1 MKAKNE
7 SVRADQLVGSTVE
20 IVAWVVHEI
29 HTGGA
34 VEVSKPT
41 GLDSKVSLTGAC
53 VCGGGGRSCVCV
65 CVCTCVCA

>member
-1 MKAKNE
+1 M
-7 SVRADQLVGSTVE
+7 RADQLVGSAEE
-20 IVAWVVHEI
+20 IVGWVVHEI

-53 VCGGGGRSCVCV
+53 VWMRK
-65 CVCTCVCA
+65 